1 MQTQYETLE
10 ETIMHEGD
18 MSSCEENDVVDD
30 RDLDILRGACRASHC
45 SGSVSDVGPGDSE
58 HALAPDGANSSKRLN
73 LQRSSPQSTVDLEQP
88 DHTVYR
94 ADHQAFS
101 SIATSPAAMSIDSVD
116 GPGPSQR
123 ITHNDDLEMFYSRPS
138 EPEPCNPGSCN
149 LANHALRPDH
159 RKYGRIEGS
168 NSSNMSS
175 LPQNMESKTALQF
188 GPCRACGC
196 DMGRLLQL
204 TERIS
209 QFDLPGD
216 IPWEAHLANAAVLPA
231 HQKAAAMRKISQ
243 WALRDYAIKSMFPSL
258 GALDKDRR
266 EAAISSERTARLRGG
281 STQEMTFVTPHQHDT
296 VPGDK
301 HLNMNLLGFRSRDHQ
316 TWAGSPV
323 RPRERL
329 RGQLR
334 KPWTDSD
341 ERHLRLS
348 VRRKI
353 GWAQIAQQLNRTPG
367 AVEQHWRLINHD
379 NKTRRRVPKAW
390 IAVRVW
396 WMVSR

>member
-18 MSSCEENDVVDD
+18 MSSCEENDVIDD

-45 SGSVSDVGPGDSE
+45 SGSVNDVGPDDSE
-58 HALAPDGANSSKRLN
+58 HALAPDGSISPKRLN

-94 ADHQAFS
+94 ADHRAFS

-123 ITHNDDLEMFYSRPS
+123 ITHNDDLEMVYSRPS
-138 EPEPCNPGSCN
+138 EQEPCNPGSCN

-159 RKYGRIEGS
+159 RRYGRREGS

-175 LPQNMESKTALQF
+175 LPQNMKSKTALQF
-188 GPCRACGC
+188 GPCQACGC

-216 IPWEAHLANAAVLPA
+216 IPWEDHLANTAVLTV
-231 HQKAAAMRKISQ
+231 HQKSAAMRKISQ
-243 WALRDYAIKSMFPSL
+243 WALRDYVIKLMFPSH
-258 GALDKDRR
+258 GALDKDMR
-266 EAAISSERTARLRGG
+266 EAAISSERTPRLRGG
-281 STQEMTFVTPHQHDT
+281 SPQEMTVTPHQHGT
-296 VPGDK
+296 GTGDE
-301 HLNMNLLGFRSRDHQ
+301 HLNMDLLRLRSRDHQ
-316 TWAGSPV
+316 TWAESPV
-323 RPRERL
+323 RPRERI

-341 ERHLRLS
+341 ERRLRLS

-379 NKTRRRVPKAW
+379 DKTRRR
-390 IAVRVW
+390 R
-396 WMVSR
+396 SRATATSA